1 MAPKEK
7 NSSFPKKGSRLG
19 WALDLKN
26 LIASLCVSVSTELHG
41 HSAQPSHHVTGLW
54 IQPSFRLASTTPASV
69 NKVIACLEVKQKG
82 NGPGNYPIWF
92 WMSIS
97 SGRDL
102 RSPIVTTAGKQF
114 PANKDIKRP
123 TQVGESLQS

>member
-1 MAPKEK
+1 MAPKQK
-7 NSSFPKKGSRLG
+7 NPSFPKKGSRVDR
-19 WALDLKN
+19 ALDLKT
-26 LIASLCVSVSTELHG
+26 LIASFCISVSIELRG
-41 HSAQPSHHVTGLW
+41 HSAQPS
-54 IQPSFRLASTTPASV
+54 FKLAWTAPTSV
-69 NKVIACLEVKQKG
+69 NKFIACLEVKQKG

-123 TQVGESLQS
+123 TQVGEGLQS